1 MNYSDFETSQPSP
14 FQHIAPNQ
22 QNPFQGYLDDFQDS
36 VQEKFRADIQAS
48 NFVDT
53 KAEITALI
61 QSGNLDQ
68 RIEATADHMQLE
80 SDLRLLEHL
89 DSQDGGNRLGYMLK
103 LLQRCQQLQR
113 QVWESD

>member
-1 MNYSDFETSQPSP
+1 MSHQDFNQL
-14 FQHIAPNQ
+14 APNQ
-22 QNPFQGYLDDFQDS
+22 QNPFQGYLDEFEQ
-36 VQEKFRADIQAS
+36 VEQEKFKLDRQGT
-48 NFVDT
+48 NFVET

-61 QSGNLDQ
+61 RSGNLDHI
-68 RIEATADHMQLE
+68 IEATADKKQLE

-89 DSQDGGNRLGYMLK
+89 DSLDGGNRLPYMLN